1 MGIYLYNNEQINK
14 IKEASIITAKVL
26 DEIEKIIDIGI
37 TTKDIDALARNLIK
51 SNGGEPAFLNYKGF
65 PASVCTSRNEVVV
78 HGIPNK
84 KEILKSGDII
94 GVDMGVL
101 YNGFYGDT
109 ARTFQV
115 GSIDNNASL
124 LLKATKDSLY
134 AGIQKCIVG
143 NRISDI
149 SNAIETHVT
158 KYGYCPVRDY
168 VGHGIGLNLHEEPA
182 IPNYGEPGKGPRI
195 KNGMVLAIETMINLG
210 TGMVDLYDDGWTVV
224 TRDRKLSCH
233 FEHTVAVIQGKAE
246 ILTKGNIFN

>member
-1 MGIYLYNNEQINK
+1 MGIYLYNTDQINK
-14 IKEASIITAKVL
+14 IKEAAVFTAKVL

-37 TTKDIDALARNLIK
+37 TTNDIDVLARKIIK
-51 SNGGEPAFLNYKGF
+51 KHGGEPAFLNYKGF
-65 PASVCTSRNEVVV
+65 PAAVCTSINEVVV

-84 KEILKSGDII
+84 KEILESGDII

-101 YNGFYGDT
+101 YNGFYGDS

-115 GSIDNNASL
+115 GNTDKNANQ
-124 LLKATKDSLY
+124 LLKATRESLY
-134 AGIQKCIVG
+134 AGINKCRVG

-149 SNAIETHVT
+149 SNAVETHVAG
-158 KYGYCPVRDY
+158 YGFTPVRDY

-195 KNGMVLAIETMINLG
+195 KNGMVFAIETMINIG

-224 TRDRKLSCH
+224 TRDRKLSGH
-233 FEHTVAVIQGKAE
+233 FEHTVAVIEGKAE
-246 ILTKGNIFN
+246 ILTKGNNFN

>member
-115 GSIDNNASL
+115 GSES
-124 LLKATKDSLY
+124 
-134 AGIQKCIVG
+134 
-143 NRISDI
+143 R
-149 SNAIETHVT
+149 
-158 KYGYCPVRDY
+158 R
-168 VGHGIGLNLHEEPA
+168 
-182 IPNYGEPGKGPRI
+182 
-195 KNGMVLAIETMINLG
+195 
-210 TGMVDLYDDGWTVV
+210 
-224 TRDRKLSCH
+224 
-233 FEHTVAVIQGKAE
+233 
-246 ILTKGNIFN
+246 